1 MNPTMPSQR
10 ARVAEG
16 LFVSWLV
23 IDARLLGCQIAYL
36 STSFTHVRLLS
47 SVYSLVNGKSGTLD
61 ELLAAVWIVADMWP
75 HSGVDAL

>member
-16 LFVSWLV
+16 LFISWLV
-23 IDARLLGCQIAYL
+23 IDARLLGYQIAYL
-36 STSFTHVRLLS
+36 SASFTHVRLLS

-61 ELLAAVWIVADMWP
+61 ELFAAVWIVADMWP